1 MIIAR
6 PMERPQG
13 EPLGPRTA
21 HAPLELTRL
30 IPLEL
35 VSLYLHD
42 MGEQRLKLRLATGR
56 VYYLKLCAPRGE
68 ERPLFARWLRLIYLL
83 RAPPDS
89 WASIP
94 SWHTSNLR
102 GRSAKPPHSQQLRPI
117 QEEEEPRALIPQPGE
132 PPGSGSRTPSQG
144 QLRGRQHP
152 ASPTTGQQPST
163 RRVGGQGPTCS
174 TSPSIALVRR
184 SPKLLDGLS
193 GSRAEV
199 TSPWTQGPMSRELSA
214 ERNRGQLSLA
224 IPSGSRSPAGTP
236 SQRGSSA
243 RSRATMAPGSP
254 ERSRASVGMG
264 HSAVGTASV
273 GVGRSAVAMV
283 SAAAGPSRP
292 TSARPS
298 GMGREMEPGERC
310 REPSMETRQAQSGC
324 ASPSTEQGR
333 SCSQSQRG
341 SNAAS
346 RAAVAPGSPERSR
359 ASVGVGR
366 SAVGTA
372 SMGVGR
378 SVVGTTS
385 VGVGHSAVA
394 TVSAAAGP
402 SRPTSARPSGMG
414 REMEPGERCREPST
428 ETRQAQSGCASPSTE
443 QGRSCSQSQ
452 GGSNA
457 ASRAAVAP
465 GSPERSRASVGVGRS
480 AGGTASVGVG
490 RSVVGTTSVGV
501 GRSAVATVSAAA
513 GPSRPTSARPSG
525 MGREMEP
532 GKRCREPST
541 ETRQAQSGCASPSM
555 EQGRS
560 CSQSQ
565 RGSNAASRAAVA
577 PSSPERSRAS
587 VGVGRSAGGTASVGV
602 GHSLPSTA
610 SVAVGPSNLAST
622 QLSGMEPDRRSGERS
637 RAQLGHTSPSTEQGR
652 SCSRS
657 QHGSSAAPGPT
668 RATVTSSS
676 HGQPSSS
683 RAPSFSEPAS
693 SPMAAAA
700 PPERSQLSGGVGPSE
715 VATAALAMDPSGQK
729 SRNSSGLH
737 RAERQGRRSR
747 ETVGES
753 SKGKARSS
761 SGSPS
766 HKRPSKEKRVESK
779 GKLKSALGSA
789 RHRSSLTFVTI
800 YSVLSNSLDKLTGRK
815 LRQRR
820 SQEDAKTQLSSKP
833 SKRVTISGVV
843 ELSVPGSQETSSVAP
858 SAIESTRVQGPA
870 GSGAAPQRES
880 GPLPKVQSGRSRAA
894 TVPSP
899 PERSRAS
906 VGVGHS
912 AVATASVG
920 VGHSAVAT
928 ASAAVGPS
936 RLGSARTSG
945 MGGEKDPG
953 RRSRELSVERSRA
966 QQGHASPS
974 TEQGRSRSRSP
985 MGRPSQPGSSA
996 VSGDSGAARLSE
1008 RSRVSVAAGPS
1019 ERSRVSVAAGP
1030 SEMATVSVAVGP
1042 SELEPWSSARLSGR
1056 DQLSLP
1062 GRGSRECSKAG
1073 SSTRKSGTPSAVAAL
1088 GMEGD
1093 DVSRET
1099 SKKSRASVVLSSP
1112 ERSRPVALDSAE
1124 KSRASVAP
1132 GSPKRFSVS
1141 VASGPS
1147 ERSKASV
1154 AAGPSEMATVS
1165 VAVGR
1170 SEPGSLSSS
1179 WTPGTDAQ
1187 RAPNAGKSR
1196 LSSPCSGA
1204 PLGTEAGHASP
1215 GSATL
1220 GTSREQSRS
1229 LAREEAGARSQ
1240 SPSSQAPHARAA
1252 VSGPRSTRPSEL
1264 DRQGEPGW
1272 GSSRPSATRSRSK
1285 GRKEDKQDPS
1295 VGHPASKGG
1304 SERAADRMKSQ

>member
-1 MIIAR
+1 
-6 PMERPQG
+6 
-13 EPLGPRTA
+13 
-21 HAPLELTRL
+21 
-30 IPLEL
+30 
-35 VSLYLHD
+35 
-42 MGEQRLKLRLATGR
+42 
-56 VYYLKLCAPRGE
+56 
-68 ERPLFARWLRLIYLL
+68 
-83 RAPPDS
+83 
-89 WASIP
+89 
-94 SWHTSNLR
+94 
-102 GRSAKPPHSQQLRPI
+102 
-117 QEEEEPRALIPQPGE
+117 
-132 PPGSGSRTPSQG
+132 
-144 QLRGRQHP
+144 
-152 ASPTTGQQPST
+152 
-163 RRVGGQGPTCS
+163 
-174 TSPSIALVRR
+174 
-184 SPKLLDGLS
+184 
-193 GSRAEV
+193 
-199 TSPWTQGPMSRELSA
+199 MSRELSA

-243 RSRATMAPGSP
+243 GSRATMAPGSP

-264 HSAVGTASV
+264 RSAVGTASV
-273 GVGRSAVAMV
+273 GVG
-283 SAAAGPSRP
+283 
-292 TSARPS
+292 
-298 GMGREMEPGERC
+298 
-310 REPSMETRQAQSGC
+310 
-324 ASPSTEQGR
+324 
-333 SCSQSQRG
+333 CSVVG
-341 SNAAS
+341 T
-346 RAAVAPGSPERSR
+346 

-366 SAVGTA
+366 
-372 SMGVGR
+372 
-378 SVVGTTS
+378 
-385 VGVGHSAVA
+385 SAVA

-428 ETRQAQSGCASPSTE
+428 ETRQAQSGCASSST
-443 QGRSCSQSQ
+443 
-452 GGSNA
+452 
-457 ASRAAVAP
+457 
-465 GSPERSRASVGVGRS
+465 
-480 AGGTASVGVG
+480 
-490 RSVVGTTSVGV
+490 
-501 GRSAVATVSAAA
+501 
-513 GPSRPTSARPSG
+513 
-525 MGREMEP
+525 
-532 GKRCREPST
+532 
-541 ETRQAQSGCASPSM
+541 

-565 RGSNAASRAAVA
+565 RGSNAASRATVA

-602 GHSLPSTA
+602 GRSAGGTASVGVGRSLPSTA
-610 SVAVGPSNLAST
+610 SVAAGPSKLAST
-622 QLSGMEPDRRSGERS
+622 QPSGMEPDRRSGERS

-668 RATVTSSS
+668 RATVTPSS

-683 RAPSFSEPAS
+683 RAPSFPEPAS

-715 VATAALAMDPSGQK
+715 VATAALAMDPSVQR

-737 RAERQGRRSR
+737 RAERQGRRSK

-753 SKGKARSS
+753 NKGKARSS

-766 HKRPSKEKRVESK
+766 HKRPSKEKSVESK

-800 YSVLSNSLDKLTGRK
+800 YSVLSNSLDKLTGGK

-880 GPLPKVQSGRSRAA
+880 GPLPKAQSGRSRAA

-899 PERSRAS
+899 AERSRAS
-906 VGVGHS
+906 MGVGRS

-920 VGHSAVAT
+920 VERSAVAT

-1042 SELEPWSSARLSGR
+1042 PELEPWSSARLSGR

-1062 GRGSRECSKAG
+1062 GRGSRERSKAG
-1073 SSTRKSGTPSAVAAL
+1073 SSTRNAGTPGAMAAL

-1112 ERSRPVALDSAE
+1112 ERSRPVALGSAE

-1141 VASGPS
+1141 VAAGPS

-1187 RAPNAGKSR
+1187 RASNAGKSR

-1220 GTSREQSRS
+1220 GRSGEQSRS
-1229 LAREEAGARSQ
+1229 LAREEGGARSQ

-1252 VSGPRSTRPSEL
+1252 VSRPRSTRPSEL

-1272 GSSRPSATRSRSK
+1272 GSSHPSATRSRSK
-1285 GRKEDKQDPS
+1285 GRKGDKQDPS
-1295 VGHPASKGG
+1295 VGHPASKPDTARAGG
-1304 SERAADRMKSQ
+1304 EDSSLGPGSLSGTGRLEGPGQGIGAGNS